1 MAKTPWWCKLEFLE
15 FSRHY
20 IGMTDKQIVD
30 DVRRSI
36 ESLCKENTKGNDF
49 GSFLVRKALNRIESK
64 AATASRENGKN
75 GGRPRTLSGPMPL
88 NVQVVYD
95 FASLEGLDKDDAY
108 GCWYA
113 TTQERGGK
121 DADGRPVKDWQPFL
135 KGWCK
140 TREANR
146 KKRESA

>member
-75 GGRPRTLSGPMPL
+75 GGRPPVRIPL
-88 NVQVVYD
+88 PKDKQEVLN
-95 FASLEGLDKDDAY
+95 FAADHGLDTFDASE
-108 GCWYA
+108 WY
-113 TTQERGGK
+113 EINIKGRGGYDK
-121 DADGRPVKDWQPFL
+121 NGKPIYNWPGAL
-135 KGWCK
+135 TNHCK
-140 TREANR
+140 AMEANR

>member
-75 GGRPRTLSGPMPL
+75 GGRPPVRIPL
-88 NVQVVYD
+88 PKDKQEVLN
-95 FASLEGLDKDDAY
+95 FAADHGLDTFDASE
-108 GCWYA
+108 WY
-113 TTQERGGK
+113 EINIKGRGGYDK
-121 DADGRPVKDWQPFL
+121 NGKPIYNWPGAL
-135 KGWCK
+135 TNHCK
-140 TREANR
+140 EMEANR